1 MNAIQSIRKRLGV
14 TQAHLAAGIGMTQGN
29 VSNYECGRQSV
40 PPDVAARLIDWAKS
54 LGHEITFD
62 QIYRPELEAGRKGPE
77 HA

>member
-62 QIYRPELEAGRKGPE
+62 QIYAPEPE
-77 HA
+77 EVPQEVA